1 MPLVEAG
8 LNVGASAIRTAIT
21 HNGLAAAD
29 PGATG
34 TNAAAAARQAVTW
47 GTVSAGDFTS
57 SAAVNFTGGTPNGPV
72 THVTFW
78 SAATGGT
85 YYGSQAL
92 TGDNTFNS
100 AGEYTVSS
108 VSITS

>member
-1 MPLVEAG
+1 MPLVDAG
-8 LNVGASAIRTAIT
+8 LNVGANAIRTAIT
-21 HNGLAAAD
+21 HIGLASAD

-34 TNAAAAARQAVTW
+34 TNPTTAARQPVTW
-47 GTVSAGDFTS
+47 GTVAAGDFSS
-57 SAAVNFTGGTPNGPV
+57 SAAINFTGGTANGPV
-72 THVTFW
+72 THVTYW

-108 VSITS
+108 LSITS